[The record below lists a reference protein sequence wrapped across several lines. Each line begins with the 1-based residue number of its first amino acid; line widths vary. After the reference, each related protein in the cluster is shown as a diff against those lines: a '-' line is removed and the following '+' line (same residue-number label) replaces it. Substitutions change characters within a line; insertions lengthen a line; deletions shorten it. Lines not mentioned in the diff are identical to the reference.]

1 MLGEGQRCL
10 MKDVQSNQFTLIQ
23 DKSQENT
30 ILREV
35 IQESPFLSQESD
47 KKFKFFTRSLSYKQL
62 EQLQNSKQTLIDSI
76 LEQSQQ
82 KKLVECEQVAILKA
96 LEKRNG
102 TLVMTNLELV
112 FVYDIKPDS
121 TNSTIFFFQWQP
133 KKLTKTIKLSDI
145 REIQK
150 RRFLGQNKV
159 LELFLMSNKT
169 ILIDFNTADQRD

>member
-62 EQLQNSKQTLIDSI
+62 E
-76 LEQSQQ
+76 
-82 KKLVECEQVAILKA
+82 
-96 LEKRNG
+96 
-102 TLVMTNLELV
+102 
-112 FVYDIKPDS
+112 
-121 TNSTIFFFQWQP
+121 
-133 KKLTKTIKLSDI
+133 
-145 REIQK
+145 
-150 RRFLGQNKV
+150 
-159 LELFLMSNKT
+159 
-169 ILIDFNTADQRD
+169 